1 MQNVISASSKV
12 TRALA
17 TATKRPMKIDEWS
30 NIQSIEADNILF
42 ERDRKKMKSSI
53 SVGSH
58 KILTLINERFK
69 RNLPNNSKNIV
80 IEDINVKYLKVNIK
94 INELAE
100 ILGKK
105 DDKNFR
111 KELRYYLLELRRLE
125 VTGEEKVK
133 GKIINWKNGAFISSA
148 EIKNNSIEI
157 ILSPQYAQSIANSP
171 YTQYPREIF
180 NIDNRNDNAYKI
192 ALKLSEY
199 YHMKNNI
206 SNGRNNKIKVK
217 NVIEI
222 TNLPTIEAV
231 RTAKQGYESRII
243 KPFIKVLDSLIT
255 DKIIKSYEI
264 TNTADYNEFME
275 SYLIF
280 EM

>member
-1 MQNVISASSKV
+1 MQNIISASSKV

-17 TATKRPMKIDEWS
+17 TATKRPMEIDEWS

-58 KILTLINERFK
+58 KLLTLVNERFK
-69 RNLPNNSKNIV
+69 TKLPNNSKNIV

-157 ILSPQYAQSIANSP
+157 ILSPQYAQSIADSP
-171 YTQYPREIF
+171 YTQYPREVF

-231 RTAKQGYESRII
+231 RTTKQGYENRII
-243 KPFIKVLDSLIT
+243 KPFIKVLDSLIK

>member
-1 MQNVISASSKV
+1 ME
-12 TRALA
+12 
-17 TATKRPMKIDEWS
+17 IDEWS

-58 KILTLINERFK
+58 KLLTLVNERFK
-69 RNLPNNSKNIV
+69 TKLPNNSKNIV

-157 ILSPQYAQSIANSP
+157 ILSPQYAQSIADSP
-171 YTQYPREIF
+171 YTQYPREVF

-231 RTAKQGYESRII
+231 RTTKQGYENRII
-243 KPFIKVLDSLIT
+243 KPFIKVLDSLIK